1 MFWKLAKENLDAE
14 WALMCPH
21 EILTVKGYA
30 LEDYWGE
37 EWERRYR
44 DCVADPRISKRMVTV
59 KQIVRLVLK
68 SAVETGT
75 PFTFN
80 RDLVN
85 RMNPNGH
92 KGMIYCSNLCT
103 EIAQNMAPI
112 EEVSQTVETAVSYTH
127 LVPATLAALRRTQAG
142 PYTQE
147 QAVGFEQIQ
156 QARDEGRLEQLLL
169 SVETVFAHLPV
180 WQVDE
185 TGEKRLR
192 NGAPVYRLS
201 LIHI

>member
-1 MFWKLAKENLDAE
+1 MCYPDLFWKLAKENLDAE

-92 KGMIYCSNLCT
+92 KGMIYCCLL
-103 EIAQNMAPI
+103 
-112 EEVSQTVETAVSYTH
+112 YTSRC
-127 LVPATLAALRRTQAG
+127 V
-142 PYTQE
+142 
-147 QAVGFEQIQ
+147 
-156 QARDEGRLEQLLL
+156 
-169 SVETVFAHLPV
+169 
-180 WQVDE
+180 
-185 TGEKRLR
+185 
-192 NGAPVYRLS
+192 
-201 LIHI
+201 